1 MTSWW
6 LSEAGLA
13 TSQTAE
19 LQLGLSETR
28 QRVVYGREHMSLESR
43 EEKITELKTPIDAMY
58 LIHKALRAEAK
69 EAERM
74 VYEMDMGE
82 SLLSFRA
89 IFN

>member
-1 MTSWW
+1 
-6 LSEAGLA
+6 
-13 TSQTAE
+13 
-19 LQLGLSETR
+19 
-28 QRVVYGREHMSLESR
+28 MSLESR
-43 EEKITELKTPIDAMY
+43 EKEITELNTPIDAMY